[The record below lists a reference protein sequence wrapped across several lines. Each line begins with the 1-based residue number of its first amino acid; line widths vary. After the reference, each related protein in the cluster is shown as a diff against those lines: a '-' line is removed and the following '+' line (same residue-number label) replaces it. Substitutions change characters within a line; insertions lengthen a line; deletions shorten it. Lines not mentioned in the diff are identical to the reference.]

1 MLFFKK
7 RKEEPNINRI
17 DPIDVRERVQAIR
30 NRVGHRETKLG
41 DLFALIGEHERARP
55 PGVHP
60 IVVTAVVSAKEPEV
74 QRVNP
79 EDVPSLYSVPREV
92 YRFER

>member
-7 RKEEPNINRI
+7 RKEESNINRI
-17 DPIDVRERVQAIR
+17 DPIDVRDRVQAIR

-55 PGVHP
+55 PEVRA
-60 IVVTAVVSAKEPEV
+60 IVRTAVENPALP
-74 QRVNP
+74 RVNP
-79 EDVPSLYSVPREV
+79 EDVPSLYPVPREV
-92 YRFER
+92 YSFDRYDR